1 MAKISSFPKDTQ
13 IDGTEIVPVVSDGA
27 NKHVTS
33 KQLSDYI
40 VGNVPPVVVDKEGI
54 KSEIMEEVNRLL
66 GEMKSTELALLSRM
80 SAVEG
85 KAGRNGTDID
95 NLINRFDEL
104 EPDLNG
110 ISETPYYTALD
121 RISALENKAIIIEQ

>member
-66 GEMKSTELALLSRM
+66 GEMNSTELALLSRM

-85 KAGRNGTDID
+85 KAGRNETELS
-95 NLINRFDEL
+95 NLINRFNEL
-104 EPDLNG
+104 DSDLFG
-110 ISETPYYTALD
+110 VSDVPYFTALD
-121 RISALENKAIIIEQ
+121 RISALESKAIIIEK